1 MAEHLYEWMPQF
13 LQGALDLVRTCGC
26 LDGCPACVG
35 PVGEG
40 GGEVKEMTVRL
51 IEALRAD

>member
-1 MAEHLYEWMPQF
+1 MPQL
-13 LQGALDLVRTCGC
+13 LQGALDLVRACGC

-40 GGEVKEMTVRL
+40 GGEIKEMTVRL
-51 IEALRAD
+51 IETLIHPA